1 MKQPAKHQNLISA
14 SGFKN
19 HTPVSFN
26 GNQIGLDLEF
36 DHFVAKRPGVNS
48 SNLNSDQRKI

>member
-1 MKQPAKHQNLISA
+1 MKLAKHQNLISA

-36 DHFVAKRPGVNS
+36 DHFVAKRPGKNS
-48 SNLNSDQRKI
+48 SNLNSDQRKN